1 MQSGSQFCGDCA
13 CAGMTLNG
21 LPVFEPKRHGNAYL
35 WGVLRHAQWHRVRVG
50 LVVSLI
56 LVFAG
61 IVIDSLFSA
70 SPALDDGLLAAA
82 AAVIV
87 LAFLLT
93 RGRDQ
98 A

>member
-1 MQSGSQFCGDCA
+1 
-13 CAGMTLNG
+13 
-21 LPVFEPKRHGNAYL
+21 
-35 WGVLRHAQWHRVRVG
+35 

-82 AAVIV
+82 VAVIV